1 MTDTTEPRGI
11 TDLRRQ
17 LVAES
22 RAHLKTSR
30 SYADVLTP
38 RNVGATQADW
48 DAFCG
53 ATGTGTYAWLVA
65 GILRL
70 LEQKHPETAATVA
83 EWVEES
89 LNSGMD
95 WLESLNN
102 DLDGEAAETVEAAAR

>member
-1 MTDTTEPRGI
+1 MTDTTEPRSI

-30 SYADVLTP
+30 TYADILTP

-53 ATGTGTYAWLVA
+53 AVGTGTYAYMVA

-70 LEQKHPETAATVA
+70 LEQRDPDAAADVA
-83 EWVEES
+83 EWVKLS
-89 LNSGMD
+89 QDSDVD

-102 DLDGEAAETVEAAAR
+102 DLDNEPAATVEAVQR